1 MASDLLTLFCLHPS
15 HKITLQTLDTAT
27 YGSALSDFRWSC
39 RRIMSCLAIMM
50 ATPILA
56 LATSYDLTP
65 VGSQS
70 FNLLGAFGGTAV
82 VADYW
87 SQPTG
92 TGVFDPFLTLDAN
105 GQTSTGDNKIEQA
118 YNADGF
124 NQLYLDGLRPN
135 WNTTL
140 RVGDLASITLNQ
152 IDYFG
157 FILDANEPGGA
168 KSTISVDNIRIY
180 TSATDNTAAVGD
192 NLSLLDNLGA
202 LRWAMN
208 DPTTNPDGTFNN
220 DSWIELDASQE
231 NISRGA
237 NGGSGMSDMIIY
249 IPQVAF
255 AGAVATDYVWF
266 YNLNGVHYEVDKDL
280 ATTAGFEEWSA
291 VVGPQHRVPDH
302 GGTLVLLGTALLTL
316 GLFAGRLR
324 FVGKR

>member
-1 MASDLLTLFCLHPS
+1 LHLS
-15 HKITLQTLDTAT
+15 NKISLQTRIAVACA
-27 YGSALSDFRWSC
+27 SVLSVFRWTIRNIFSGMV
-39 RRIMSCLAIMM
+39 IMV
-50 ATPILA
+50 ATPFLA
-56 LATSYDLTP
+56 SATSYDLSP

-70 FNLLGAFGGTAV
+70 FNLLGAFGGTAI

-118 YNADGF
+118 YNADGY

-208 DPTTNPDGTFNN
+208 DPTTNPNGTFNN
-220 DSWIELDASQE
+220 DTWIKLDASQE

-249 IPQVAF
+249 IPQVVF
-255 AGAVATDYVWF
+255 TGAAATDYVWF
-266 YNLNGVHYEVDKDL
+266 YNLNGVHYEIDSDL

-291 VVGPQHRVPDH
+291 VVGPQYRVPDH
-302 GGTLVLLGTALLTL
+302 GDTLLLLGTALLAL
-316 GLFAGRLR
+316 GICVRRLGFAS
-324 FVGKR
+324 KR

>member
-1 MASDLLTLFCLHPS
+1 
-15 HKITLQTLDTAT
+15 
-27 YGSALSDFRWSC
+27 LS
-39 RRIMSCLAIMM
+39 L
-50 ATPILA
+50 ATP
-56 LATSYDLTP
+56 YDLSIA
-65 VGSQS
+65 GSQS
-70 FNLLGAFGGTAV
+70 YNVLGAYGGTAV
-82 VADYW
+82 VADNW

-92 TGVFDPFLTLDAN
+92 TGVFNPFLTLDAN
-105 GQTSTGDNKIEQA
+105 GQTSTGSNRIEQA

-124 NQLYLDGLRPN
+124 NQLYLDGHRPN

-180 TSATDNTAAVGD
+180 TSATDNTAAVGN

-208 DPTTNPDGTFNN
+208 DPTTNPNGTFNN
-220 DSWIELDASQE
+220 TNWIKLDASQE
-231 NISRGA
+231 NISRGS

-255 AGAVATDYVWF
+255 AGASINDYVWF
-266 YNLNGVHYEVDKDL
+266 YNLNGVHCEVDMDL
-280 ATTAGFEEWSA
+280 ASTSGFEEWSA
-291 VVGPQHRVPDH
+291 VVGPQHRVPDN
-302 GGTLVLLGTALLTL
+302 GGTMALLGTALLAL
-316 GLFAGRLR
+316 GLYAKRQSLT
-324 FVGKR
+324 GKR